1 MNMRFHATLAA
12 VLATVVACGTADQAG
27 GAADSSGRNLTL
39 APADSNAM
47 LRDVPEAGAPPAP
60 PVAPAPSKPAPA
72 KPAAPTSYS
81 LPAGTGFDMA
91 VSDSISSRTAH
102 VGDAVTAMVAQPV
115 RNSAGRIVIPA
126 GTVVQGVI
134 TDIKPA
140 SNTRATGTLTIAFST
155 MNVRGREYSVNLA
168 VDSLETTHVK
178 RGIEGADAAR
188 VGAGAAAGAIA
199 GRLLGKNKKGTII
212 GGVVGAGAGAVV
224 SARVK
229 DMDIVLPAGARVIVR
244 LVEKLTVRAS

>member
-1 MNMRFHATLAA
+1 MTMRLQTTLAA
-12 VLATVVACGTADQAG
+12 ILSAALACGTGDQAG
-27 GAADSSGRNLTL
+27 GAADSSARNLTL
-39 APADSNAM
+39 APADSMATLQDM
-47 LRDVPEAGAPPAP
+47 PEAGAPVNTPARP
-60 PVAPAPSKPAPA
+60 KPAPA
-72 KPAAPTSYS
+72 KPAAPTTYS

-91 VSDSISSRTAH
+91 VSDSISSRTSH
-102 VGDAVTAMVAQPV
+102 VGDMVSATVTEPV
-115 RNSAGRIVIPA
+115 RNAAGRIVIPA

-140 SNTRATGTLTIAFST
+140 SNTRATGTLSIAFSS
-155 MNVRGREYSVNLA
+155 MNVRGREYSVDLA
-168 VDSLETTHVK
+168 VDSMETTHDK
-178 RGIEGADAAR
+178 RGVEAVDAAR

-199 GRLLGKNKKGTII
+199 GRLLGKNAKGTII

-244 LVEKLTVRAS
+244 LVETLTVRAT